1 MKGRAVHFSLSP
13 VFFLNFCS
21 NILYAIDDMTQRN
34 WARQVYGV
42 LVGAHSGIATKRNGC
57 SKLLS
62 GWRLGRLH
70 RCNRPNHNHSG
81 ALFKKC
87 FSQAGP
93 LDTAFVGK
101 DFPSM
106 EQAQWASLMDCC
118 IQTTSTTPSLKI
130 SLYHTS
136 GDILGP
142 DIAFSKTTSQSTPL
156 L

>member
-1 MKGRAVHFSLSP
+1 M
-13 VFFLNFCS
+13 
-21 NILYAIDDMTQRN
+21 
-34 WARQVYGV
+34 YGV
-42 LVGAHSGIATKRNGC
+42 LVGAYPGIATKRNSC

-70 RCNRPNHNHSG
+70 RCNRQNPNHSG

-87 FSQAGP
+87 FSQADA
-93 LDTAFVGK
+93 LDTAFVGD

-106 EQAQWASLMDCC
+106 EQAQWASLMDYC

-136 GDILGP
+136 GDILDP
-142 DIAFSKTTSQSTPL
+142 DIAFSKTMSQSIL
-156 L
+156 LLQRSVHLRQSDQNLRVNGL